1 MTQRIIHPRR
11 SAQHM
16 RRVDEFAELL
26 SLGLSRKFIM
36 AKMGLNA
43 NGYKMHLRTLKRELG
58 PQAV

>member
-26 SLGLSRKFIM
+26 SQDLSRAEIM
-36 AKMGLNA
+36 VAMGLNA

-58 PQAV
+58 DQAR